1 MPISGILSIEGM
13 GLAERGKGIEFIKA
27 NPQAVNSSGGLK
39 SCGHA
44 IGATGIRQAVDIIK
58 RLKEKGIKYGISNTM
73 SGTGSLSAV
82 NIFGV

>member
-1 MPISGILSIEGM
+1 M
-13 GLAERGKGIEFIKA
+13 
-27 NPQAVNSSGGLK
+27 NSSGGLK

-44 IGATGIRQAVDIIK
+44 VGATGVRQAVDIIK
-58 RLKEKGIKYGISNTM
+58 RLKEKGIKYGIANTM